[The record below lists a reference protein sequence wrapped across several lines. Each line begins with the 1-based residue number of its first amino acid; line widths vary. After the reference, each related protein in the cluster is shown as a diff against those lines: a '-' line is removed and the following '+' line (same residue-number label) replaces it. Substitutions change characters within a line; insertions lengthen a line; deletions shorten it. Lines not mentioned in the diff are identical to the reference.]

1 MCARA
6 AKAGTWGSGLC
17 SGLAE
22 DRMHAIWNC
31 FAVIGILATA
41 AAVVCGVLFLRQIN
55 KPNGWNG

>member
-1 MCARA
+1 
-6 AKAGTWGSGLC
+6 
-17 SGLAE
+17 
-22 DRMHAIWNC
+22 MHAIWNC

>member
-1 MCARA
+1 VCQSSKGCTKR
-6 AKAGTWGSGLC
+6 SGLC